1 MFTCTLNPSTYF
13 SFANSQALIEVVGRV
28 KLQERFKSNP

>member
-13 SFANSQALIEVVGRV
+13 SFANSQALIKVVGRV
-28 KLQERFKSNP
+28 KRDSNQIHKN